1 MGTGEMDR
9 GIPSSTL
16 ATLRGILVSSLSR
29 ENLGPHDI
37 PLVDHTIRIRTSRKV
52 HFHEGSVFFLFF
64 NHDSSVFFF
73 PIINFTVEIKCLHQ
87 DVEKKIELKYHS

>member
-1 MGTGEMDR
+1 MGIGEMDR

-37 PLVDHTIRIRTSRKV
+37 TQVEQISRHRISRKV
-52 HFHEGSVFFLFF
+52 HFREGAFLCFYF
-64 NHDSSVFFF
+64 WLTFMSSRANFE
-73 PIINFTVEIKCLHQ
+73 INKQAI
-87 DVEKKIELKYHS
+87 YHFKNL

>member
-1 MGTGEMDR
+1 MGIGEMDR

-37 PLVDHTIRIRTSRKV
+37 TQVEQISRHRISRKV
-52 HFHEGSVFFLFF
+52 HFREGEYRDHSSTLNGA
-64 NHDSSVFFF
+64 NHRVLISM
-73 PIINFTVEIKCLHQ
+73 
-87 DVEKKIELKYHS
+87 